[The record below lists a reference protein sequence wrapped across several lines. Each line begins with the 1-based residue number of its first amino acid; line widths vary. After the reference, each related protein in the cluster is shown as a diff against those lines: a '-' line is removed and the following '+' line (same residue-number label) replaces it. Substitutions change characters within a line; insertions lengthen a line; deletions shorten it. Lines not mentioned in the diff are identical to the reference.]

1 MPIPGWAQYASVL
14 HAKSRAAYKDWV
26 AIEKPRSGKTL
37 ELKKIANAKLKNAVC
52 YIKRN
57 DQRMWVN
64 SLANK
69 PHHKS
74 FRMT

>member
-37 ELKKIANAKLKNAVC
+37 ALKKIANAKLK
-52 YIKRN
+52 KRN